1 MTDRELFEFIDVEEM
16 LDELGLRNV
25 RQNPNGEVE
34 FSCPFAGHSSMDSSP
49 SASMTTEERNHP
61 EGGTYPKTSW
71 NCFGC
76 GMKGT
81 AISFLAEFE
90 GISPIK
96 AKRFLR
102 ERFAPTWSDTP
113 DENTLLDQIN
123 EMFRLDS
130 PVHRL
135 AKPIPVLDERELE
148 AMYVDWIEVF
158 TEWEQTQ
165 NSPEPYCYMLDR
177 GFEPETLMDFQIGFD
192 FGRSKRFSIP
202 VRNEHGELVGFKGRA
217 WWEDAKP
224 RYKAIG
230 GEEYNFDTLEFSRVL
245 FNLHNAREHKHLIV
259 REGELNAMKM
269 HEWGWANTVGISGK
283 NLSQTQINLIKKYAE
298 SVTFYFDEMDDS
310 MKAAHKLEMAMPTT
324 VMWTENDPLDSDRSE
339 IENAYETKTSSL
351 ILGIRSLC

>member
-1 MTDRELFEFIDVEEM
+1 MTDRELFEHINVEEM
-16 LDELGLRNV
+16 LIELGVRNV
-25 RQNPNGEVE
+25 RSNPNGEVE

-49 SASMTTEERNHP
+49 SASMTVEERDHP
-61 EGGTYPKTSW
+61 NGGTYPKTSW

-113 DENTLLDQIN
+113 DEHTLVDQIN
-123 EMFRLDS
+123 AMFRNDPS
-130 PVHRL
+130 ERRPTRPV
-135 AKPIPVLDERELE
+135 PVLEETELDP
-148 AMYVDWIEVF
+148 MYVDWIEVF
-158 TEWEQTQ
+158 AEWDQTH

-177 GFEPETLMDFQIGFD
+177 GFEPETLMDFEVGFD

-217 WWEDAKP
+217 WWEDASP
-224 RYKAIG
+224 RYKALG
-230 GEEYNFDTLEFSRVL
+230 GEDYNFETLEFSRVL
-245 FNLHNAREHKHLIV
+245 FALNIARNHNHLIV

-269 HEWGWANTVGISGK
+269 HEWGWTNTVGISGK
-283 NLSQTQINLIKKYAE
+283 NLSETQIYLIKKYAD
-298 SVTFYFDEMDDS
+298 SVTFYFDEMEDS
-310 MKAAHKLEMAMPTT
+310 MRAAEKVEMALATT
-324 VMWTENDPLDSDRSE
+324 VMWTENDPVDSSRSE
-339 IENAYETKTSSL
+339 VEHAYEVKTNSL
-351 ILGIRSLC
+351 ILGIRQLC